1 MPAVILDSDGFG
13 GSPSAATQAVSF
25 LKTLSH
31 EGRLQI
37 LCLLLDQDLG
47 VGALAE
53 ALGMSQPLASQQ
65 LMRLRAEGYVGAR
78 REGKAM
84 IYHLLRP
91 DVKPVIAALR
101 DTFCAMP
108 SRIGPSQVGPSE
120 VGTSLGQQG

>member
-1 MPAVILDSDGFG
+1 MPASDGFG
-13 GSPSAATQAVSF
+13 GSPSALPQAVTF

-53 ALGMSQPLASQQ
+53 KLGLSQPMASQQ

-84 IYHLLRP
+84 IYHLRRQ

-101 DTFCAMP
+101 DAFCALAEP
-108 SRIGPSQVGPSE
+108 K
-120 VGTSLGQQG
+120 GQS

>member
-1 MPAVILDSDGFG
+1 MSASDGFG
-13 GSPSAATQAVSF
+13 GSPSALPRAVTF

-53 ALGMSQPLASQQ
+53 KLGLSQPMASQQ

-84 IYHLLRP
+84 IYHLRRQ

-101 DTFCAMP
+101 DAFCALP
-108 SRIGPSQVGPSE
+108 DPK
-120 VGTSLGQQG
+120 GQS

>member
-1 MPAVILDSDGFG
+1 MLAAIPDLDGFG
-13 GSPSAATQAVSF
+13 GGPSSATRAVTF

-37 LCLLLDQDLG
+37 LCLLLDQDLS

-53 ALGMSQPLASQQ
+53 SLGLSQPLVSQQ

-84 IYHLLRP
+84 IYHLLRQ
-91 DVKPVIAALR
+91 DVKPIIAALR
-101 DTFCAMP
+101 DTFCNMP
-108 SRIGPSQVGPSE
+108 QEKQS
-120 VGTSLGQQG
+120 

>member
-1 MPAVILDSDGFG
+1 MSAPAQGGFG
-13 GSPSAATQAVSF
+13 GSPSAVPRAVTF

-37 LCLLLDQDLG
+37 LCLLLDQDLS

-53 ALGMSQPLASQQ
+53 ALGLSQPVASQQ

-84 IYHLLRP
+84 IYHLMRRDVRP
-91 DVKPVIAALR
+91 IIAALR
-101 DTFCAMP
+101 DAFCAVP
-108 SRIGPSQVGPSE
+108 DQEAQS
-120 VGTSLGQQG
+120 